1 MNVEGFLAILNVGIF
16 ILQHFFAFLA
26 AFAVK
31 NVFADESRP
40 SVIARTRF
48 AGSPKRPISRSN
60 DIIFP
65 DLTTF
70 LEPGQVEH
78 RNVLAV
84 GLPVQDAFGH

>member
-31 NVFADESRP
+31 NVFTDESRP
-40 SVIARTRF
+40 LFIARTRT
-48 AGSPKRPISRSN
+48 AGSPRRPLSRSN
-60 DIIFP
+60 DVIFP
-65 DLTTF
+65 DLTAF
-70 LEPGQVEH
+70 LEPCQVEH

-84 GLPVQDAFGH
+84 